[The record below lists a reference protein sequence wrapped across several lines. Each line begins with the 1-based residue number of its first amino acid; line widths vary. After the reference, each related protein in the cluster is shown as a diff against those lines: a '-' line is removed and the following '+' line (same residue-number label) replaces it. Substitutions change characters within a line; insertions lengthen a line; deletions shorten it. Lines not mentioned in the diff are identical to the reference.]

1 MSLAPGDK
9 LGPYEIRAP
18 LGAGAMGEVYR
29 AHDPRLGRDVALKV
43 LPADVAS
50 DPTRLARFSQEAR
63 AASALNH
70 PNIITIYEIGDAET
84 SPFMAMEL
92 IEGRTLRSMINGAP
106 LPLRTSLQVATQ
118 LADGLAK
125 AHEAGIVHRDLKP
138 DNVMV
143 TMDGFVKILDFGVAK
158 LVGGVQDGDSG
169 PFNLMTQTGFVV
181 GTTNYMSPE
190 QASGKPLDGRSDQFT
205 LGLILYEMLSGR
217 KAFDRP
223 TVVQTLSAIIQEDAE
238 PIDRLNPRVPL
249 PLRWILQR
257 LLLKEPEERYA
268 ATRDLARD
276 LKQVR
281 DNLTTAQ
288 EATQTRTAAAP
299 LPPALSGDT
308 TAAVPRR
315 GAPGTAVR
323 RPVPA
328 KPRRAREFFLLL
340 GLGLALVAAG
350 AGGGWWLRGKTAD
363 PAARSWNGEL
373 LLGGST
379 AAFTPRVSP
388 DGQTVAFVTLKAG
401 VSQVALLRPDSGDWS
416 VLTHQQGLGSI
427 YKLCWARDGS
437 RIFFDRVTDIPHGV
451 FSVPAIGGEE
461 RLVLPDASG
470 PEVLPDG
477 SLLVLKLDSDR
488 NFQPHRYHPDTGKV
502 EAVGLR
508 IAADAVGLN
517 FHAFKDGNLVVF
529 WGRLASEREDR
540 ARRAY
545 LLDLTSGQVRPFA
558 PDLPLSP
565 PLAVAPDGV
574 SVLATILSGD
584 LSRVSQIARD
594 ESSGSVLLT
603 LSTRPRFLSAAADGT
618 LFVDTKEYPADFLK
632 FTPAGGV
639 PELLASAGSVVMC
652 PVELGDGRLIVPSRI
667 GGRQRLLV
675 TSADGSLKRL
685 VDTPEQVGPP
695 VALAAGGAVAFLLGG
710 VEKRPLLALASAEEG
725 RILRRF
731 EATTGAA
738 PQTLAASPDGKTLFY
753 PEAGDLYALDVDSG
767 AVRKFHPGHGVAV
780 DASKGELVVQVNG
793 REGTRLVAVPL
804 AGGAERPIPFQGPLR
819 LAPAPLAPGAVGPDG
834 RIAVTVAPADSW
846 FWGAGLL
853 DPATGSVERIPV
865 AFEGDVRFPTFA
877 ADGTLRAVGVG
888 TRSALWR
895 FRARGGPRAR

>member
-9 LGPYEIRAP
+9 LGPYEIREP
-18 LGAGAMGEVYR
+18 LGAGSMGEVYR
-29 AHDPRLGRDVALKV
+29 AHDPRLGRDVAMKV
-43 LPADVAS
+43 LPADFAA

-70 PNIITIYEIGDAET
+70 PNIITIYEIGDTEAT
-84 SPFMAMEL
+84 PYMAMEL
-92 IEGRTLRSMINGAP
+92 IEGRTLRSMVNGAP
-106 LPLRTSLQVATQ
+106 LPMKTALQVATQ

-143 TMDGFVKILDFGVAK
+143 TKDGFVKILDFGVAK
-158 LVGGVQDGDSG
+158 LVGGLGDGNAG

-190 QASGKPLDGRSDQFT
+190 QAAGKTLDGRSDQFT
-205 LGLILYEMLSGR
+205 LGLILYEMLTGR

-223 TVVQTLSAIIQEDAE
+223 TVVQTLSAIIQEE
-238 PIDRLNPRVPL
+238 PEPVERLNPRVPA
-249 PLRWILQR
+249 PLRWILTR

-288 EATQTRTAAAP
+288 EGTQTRTAVAP
-299 LPPALSGDT
+299 LPAIGSGDA
-308 TAAVPRR
+308 TATVPHR
-315 GAPGTAVR
+315 GAPTTTVR
-323 RPVPA
+323 RPAPEPP
-328 KPRRAREFFLLL
+328 KRTREFLVL
-340 GLGLALVAAG
+340 LALGVAFFAAG
-350 AGGGWWLRGKTAD
+350 AGAGWWFRGKTAD
-363 PAARSWNGEL
+363 PAARDWNGEL

-379 AAFTPRVSP
+379 AVFTPRVSP
-388 DGQTVAFVTLKAG
+388 DGQTVAFVTLQG
-401 VSQVALLRPDSGDWS
+401 DVSQVALLRPDSGDWT
-416 VLTHQQGLGSI
+416 VLTHQKGLGSI

-437 RIFFDRVTDIPHGV
+437 RIFFDRVTDIPRGV
-451 FSVPAIGGEE
+451 YSVPAIGGEE

-477 SLLVLKLDSDR
+477 SLLVVKLDSER
-488 NFQPHRYHPDTGKV
+488 NFQPHRYRPDSGKV
-502 EAVGLR
+502 DAVGLR
-508 IAADAVGLN
+508 IAAEAVGLN
-517 FHAFKDGNLVVF
+517 FHAFKDGNDVVF
-529 WGRLASEREDR
+529 WGRLASERENR
-540 ARRAY
+540 VRRAF
-545 LLDLTSGQVRPFA
+545 LLDLASGQVRPFA
-558 PDLPLSP
+558 PELALSP

-574 SVLATILSGD
+574 SVLGTILSGD
-584 LSRVSQIARD
+584 LSRVSQVARD

-618 LFVDTKEYPADFLK
+618 LYVDTKDYPADFLK
-632 FTPAGGV
+632 FTAAGGV
-639 PELLASAGSVVMC
+639 PERLASAGSVVMC
-652 PVELGDGRLIVPSRI
+652 PVELGDGRLVVPSRV

-695 VALAAGGAVAFLLGG
+695 VAPAAGGGVAFLLGG
-710 VEKRPLLALASAEEG
+710 VDKKPLLALASVEEG
-725 RILRRF
+725 RILKRF
-731 EATTGAA
+731 DATTGAA
-738 PQTLAASPDGKTLFY
+738 PPTLAGAPDGKTLYY
-753 PEAGDLYALDVDSG
+753 PDGGDLYALDVESG
-767 AVRKFHPGHGVAV
+767 AVRKLRPGHGVAV
-780 DASKGELVVQVNG
+780 DARKGELVVQVNDKD
-793 REGTRLVAVPL
+793 GTRLSAVPL
-804 AGGAERPIPFQGPLR
+804 AGGPERPIPFAGPLR

-834 RIAVTVAPADSW
+834 RIAVTVAPSDSW
-846 FWGAGLL
+846 FWSAGLL
-853 DPATGSVERIPV
+853 DPVTGKVEKIPV

-877 ADGTLRAVGVG
+877 PDGSLRAVGVG

-895 FRARGGPRAR
+895 FRSRGAATPK